1 MPAPMEPDTAASDT
15 DAVCR
20 VSALIGRDGAGRTAG
35 ASHQAIA
42 ECVPPG
48 PGGGQGARRDGTR
61 MAGIAGV
68 TNKIEMALPL
78 RRG

>member
-1 MPAPMEPDTAASDT
+1 MLRTSTNMPAPMEPGTAASDT

-42 ECVPPG
+42 ECVPPVRAAVRVRG
-48 PGGGQGARRDGTR
+48 ATAPGWL
-61 MAGIAGV
+61 
-68 TNKIEMALPL
+68 ALPA
-78 RRG
+78 